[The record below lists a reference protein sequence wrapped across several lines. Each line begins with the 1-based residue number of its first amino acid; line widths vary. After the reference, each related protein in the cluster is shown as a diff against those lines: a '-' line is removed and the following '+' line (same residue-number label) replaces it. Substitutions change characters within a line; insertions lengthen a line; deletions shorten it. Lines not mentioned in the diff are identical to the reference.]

1 MTQNASTTMS
11 IFSTASYSDQLP
23 TLGRSTIDY
32 VPDNADV
39 LRYRLGKTYNS
50 SARLTEDQNPD
61 SPSISYSLE
70 FVDQIEQRGP
80 GSYKEKATIRPYV
93 QSPGSM
99 FSTDYDS
106 SDTYNQQPTINNW
119 VNSFTNIQ
127 GVPNILDIR
136 QPLYGQENTYKDL
149 SFDFKFA
156 VDERYKN
163 LINNA
168 DMYGASVDVNYN
180 YYNQTYENVM
190 GYQSYV
196 SSSAELNAFQV
207 NERLTPS
214 YYALSTILGENLTNQ
229 DLEAMIIATL
239 NGNIDQETFKT
250 SANNK
255 VNLANLDYFTEYART
270 LFSIRNDSDNNS
282 FLNIIADNQRNIIL
296 QESKLSSLFEDSKNI
311 LSDIPLYNKITFDM
325 GSFSKNSDVA
335 EFESL
340 TTFLSQYKLWS
351 TFITTYIDTFKK
363 DQLQVIDRKPEPFNV
378 YSRYGVPFAPDNF
391 YEGVSTPENLKAYE
405 IDFKSSPT
413 LDFQQQGQTLN
424 FIQFFNKF
432 YEDLLVFLPG
442 KHEEESLWLEANF
455 ADIWSTGVTQQINPI
470 LQNIIE
476 NNARTWEMIVDNNKA
491 PSYSIFYKVEK
502 WSVDANNNPQEL
514 IQNFFVPNNGQTP
527 EATIYDS
534 QVKYGKS
541 YIYRIYAYN
550 LVIGTSY
557 HYELDDIT
565 QPDSQVPNDIKS
577 EVCIISSPDLRLV
590 QTPYYQKLITVV
602 DKPPVS
608 PDVSI
613 YPYLGSQNKITF
625 TLKGNVGEALQ
636 KPVVINPEDQVIFN
650 NIRKSLNLGPDEMI
664 TFKSDDPT
672 VKFDVFKLDNRPTS
686 YEYFKFAE
694 YKQIETT
701 GFENPYKKAASA
713 ALDDFIEPNKKYYYT
728 FRAVDVHGNISNP
741 SPIYELE
748 ISYDGASAFLIT
760 KIIDLKPEKI
770 PPQEATKRFK
780 KYIRIKPSYDQT
792 LLNEEQTGII
802 KNDGTFD
809 SDWFPKLQN
818 DPQNPDKKIILGKD
832 ENSLWGKNFKIR
844 ITSKKS
850 GKKIDLN
857 INFKT
862 NKVII
867 DEKDVNNIS

>member
-1 MTQNASTTMS
+1 
-11 IFSTASYSDQLP
+11 
-23 TLGRSTIDY
+23 
-32 VPDNADV
+32 
-39 LRYRLGKTYNS
+39 
-50 SARLTEDQNPD
+50 
-61 SPSISYSLE
+61 
-70 FVDQIEQRGP
+70 
-80 GSYKEKATIRPYV
+80 
-93 QSPGSM
+93 
-99 FSTDYDS
+99 
-106 SDTYNQQPTINNW
+106 
-119 VNSFTNIQ
+119 
-127 GVPNILDIR
+127 
-136 QPLYGQENTYKDL
+136 
-149 SFDFKFA
+149 
-156 VDERYKN
+156 
-163 LINNA
+163 
-168 DMYGASVDVNYN
+168 
-180 YYNQTYENVM
+180 
-190 GYQSYV
+190 
-196 SSSAELNAFQV
+196 
-207 NERLTPS
+207 LTPS

-229 DLEAMIIATL
+229 DQEALIIATL
-239 NGNIDQETFKT
+239 NGNINQETFKT

-282 FLNIIADNQRNIIL
+282 FLNTIADNQRNIIL

-311 LSDIPLYNKITFDM
+311 LTDIPLYNKITFDM
-325 GSFSKNSDVA
+325 DSFSKNSA
-335 EFESL
+335 GTNFEGL

-378 YSRYGVPFAPDNF
+378 YSRDGVPFAPDNF
-391 YEGVSTPENLKAYE
+391 YEGVSTPENLTAYE
-405 IDFKSSPT
+405 INFKSSFT
-413 LDFQQQGQTLN
+413 QDFQQQGQTLN
-424 FIQFFNKF
+424 FIQLYNNFL
-432 YEDLLVFLPG
+432 EDLLVFLPG
-442 KHEEESLWLEANF
+442 KHEEEALWLESNF
-455 ADIWSTGVTQQINPI
+455 GAIWATGVTQQIDPI

-476 NNARTWEMIVDNNKA
+476 NNARTWEMIVDNEKA

-565 QPDSQVPNDIKS
+565 QPVSQDPNDIKS

-590 QTPYYQKLITVV
+590 QTPYYQKLITVA

-636 KPVVINPEDQVIFN
+636 RPVVINPEDQVIFN

-686 YEYFKFAE
+686 YEDFKFAE

-809 SDWFPKLQN
+809 SNWFPELQN